1 MQIQTEPSPP
11 VNEPDSSIDHRELLL
26 EEVNF
31 KWLMAGIGW
40 WVDMSRFHSDA
51 RYAAHYLA
59 LAAQSESPELRKFAT
74 LLSGKSPTKEK
85 DNSPE
90 AKSIETMHAQSNEAP
105 RRIT

>member
-51 RYAAHYLA
+51 RYAAHYLT
-59 LAAQSESPELRKFAT
+59 LATQSESPALRKCAT
-74 LLSGKSPTKEK
+74 LLSGKNPPREK
-85 DNSPE
+85 DNSPGASSQKPE
-90 AKSIETMHAQSNEAP
+90 NA
-105 RRIT
+105 